1 MFVKVAIYMEAR
13 LHNVHALR
21 TALSIVSVSLAAVN
35 APLEGNFVLRS
46 NTLAVQLLKSCFL
59 LSPASRFLLGLY
71 CEDHDTNVDHCT
83 VHCNIW
89 RLKAREE
96 RKEESLAFSSVPTSE

>member
-1 MFVKVAIYMEAR
+1 MDCHNLGHPS
-13 LHNVHALR
+13 LHTVHALR
-21 TALSIVSVSLAAVN
+21 SALSVSLATVN
-35 APLEGNFVLRS
+35 APLEGNFVQCS
-46 NTLAVQLLKSCFL
+46 TTQQHTGWAAVKILFSS

-71 CEDHDTNVDHCT
+71 CEDHDTNLDHCT

-96 RKEESLAFSSVPTSE
+96 RKEGGVFGLQ

>member
-1 MFVKVAIYMEAR
+1 MFIKVAIYIEAR
-13 LHNVHALR
+13 LHTVHALR
-21 TALSIVSVSLAAVN
+21 TALSVSLAAVN

>member
-1 MFVKVAIYMEAR
+1 MFVKVAIYIEAR
-13 LHNVHALR
+13 LHTVHALR

-46 NTLAVQLLKSCFL
+46 NTLCTGWAAVKILFSS

-71 CEDHDTNVDHCT
+71 CEDHDTNLDHCT

-96 RKEESLAFSSVPTSE
+96 RKEGGVFGLQ